1 MTFSRECEYA
11 LQGMVTLAAEPGKRP
26 LMLSQIAARGNL
38 PLSFLSKIFQKLLRH
53 GLVRSHRGAER
64 GYTLARPA
72 SEITVREALE
82 AVEGPDLL
90 DRCVFSHRRC
100 SQERTCQVHDIFQ
113 QVRPQVR
120 AAFERATLRDL
131 VLAAAA
137 CSAVPAPRR
146 RHRRHS

>member
-11 LQGMVTLAAEPGKRP
+11 LQGMVTLAAEAGKRP
-26 LMLSQIAARGNL
+26 LMHSEIAARGKHT
-38 PLSFLSKIFQKLLRH
+38 LSFLSKIFQKL
-53 GLVRSHRGAER
+53 RSHRGAER

-72 SEITVREALE
+72 FEITVREALE

-100 SQERTCQVHDIFQ
+100 SQERSCQVHDIFQ
-113 QVRPQVR
+113 EVRPQVQ

-131 VLAAAA
+131 VLGAAA

-146 RHRRHS
+146 RRTRHP